1 MVGLCPIRRSAAR
14 SLCWRI
20 PLLAATAYLDVKGA
34 FNLPKSF
41 DVSAVLGKVVFE
53 GQTTEIVEPN
63 KANLVAEV
71 TVEEVTV
78 YNKGASPKFI
88 SFRCGKKHNIGR
100 YLSYMEVELTVVPY
114 DYDLPD
120 SELQYEGFSINN
132 DLLTRLQNRA
142 LVAGVTTDK
151 LKYGNCGMNQSCIDI
166 RSTRCCVT
174 SQSQEYSLNSST
186 LSEG

>member
-1 MVGLCPIRRSAAR
+1 
-14 SLCWRI
+14 
-20 PLLAATAYLDVKGA
+20 
-34 FNLPKSF
+34 
-41 DVSAVLGKVVFE
+41 
-53 GQTTEIVEPN
+53 
-63 KANLVAEV
+63 
-71 TVEEVTV
+71 
-78 YNKGASPKFI
+78 
-88 SFRCGKKHNIGR
+88 
-100 YLSYMEVELTVVPY
+100 MEVELTVVPY